1 MGDGAK
7 LSISVDSDELHPI
20 PDGPGER
27 YILRACPPRVSLKC
41 GVPQMY
47 REYFVVLSSSRTVT
61 IYCQAVLQ
69 RFSTSSMSDTGN
81 TKAPPAGTGGEISPV
96 LSNDHASVEKGSV
109 RDDNFEVFRDDGD
122 VAFRTVGWIWAT
134 AIFLKIIFATGVL
147 TIPTAMAALGSFP
160 GAINVL
166 GWQAVNTYSG
176 VLMGDFRNRHAGVHS
191 VADMASI
198 VGGKLLR
205 EIIGFLFIIT
215 WVIVAASGIVG
226 ASTALNALSE
236 HALCTNY
243 FTLIVALVMAGLAAI
258 RKFEHIGWLTW
269 VGFVTIYAAVLIVV

>member
-1 MGDGAK
+1 M
-7 LSISVDSDELHPI
+7 
-20 PDGPGER
+20 
-27 YILRACPPRVSLKC
+27 
-41 GVPQMY
+41 
-47 REYFVVLSSSRTVT
+47 
-61 IYCQAVLQ
+61 
-69 RFSTSSMSDTGN
+69 
-81 TKAPPAGTGGEISPV
+81 
-96 LSNDHASVEKGSV
+96 
-109 RDDNFEVFRDDGD
+109 
-122 VAFRTVGWIWAT
+122 
-134 AIFLKIIFATGVL
+134 L

-198 VGGKLLR
+198 VGGKILR

-243 FTLIVALVMAGLAAI
+243 FTLVVTLAMAGLAAI
-258 RKFEHIGWLTW
+258 RKFEHIAWLTW
-269 VGFVTIYAAVLIVV
+269 AGFITIYAAVLIVV

>member
-1 MGDGAK
+1 
-7 LSISVDSDELHPI
+7 
-20 PDGPGER
+20 
-27 YILRACPPRVSLKC
+27 
-41 GVPQMY
+41 
-47 REYFVVLSSSRTVT
+47 
-61 IYCQAVLQ
+61 
-69 RFSTSSMSDTGN
+69 MSDTNN
-81 TKAPPAGTGGEISPV
+81 TKAPPVAAGGDISPV
-96 LSNDHASVEKGSV
+96 RSDDHASVEKGSITN
-109 RDDNFEVFRDDGD
+109 DNFEVFRDDGD

-191 VADMASI
+191 VADMAYI
-198 VGGKLLR
+198 VGGKFLR
-205 EIIGFLFIIT
+205 EVISFLFIIT

-243 FTLIVALVMAGLAAI
+243 FTLVVALVMAGLAAI
-258 RKFEHIGWLTW
+258 RKFEHLGWLTW
-269 VGFVTIYAAVLIVV
+269 AGFFTIYAAVLVVV